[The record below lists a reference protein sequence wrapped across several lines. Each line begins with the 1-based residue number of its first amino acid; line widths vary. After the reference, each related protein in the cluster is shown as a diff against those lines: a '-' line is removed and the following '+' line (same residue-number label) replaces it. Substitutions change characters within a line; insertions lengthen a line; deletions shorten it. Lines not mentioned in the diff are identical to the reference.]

1 MEKQLTFG
9 ELIHIFWKKLY
20 LIIILTVIG
29 GTAGF
34 AWSRISYHPVYTAS
48 TSFIVFHKNS
58 KKIESDLKAIPT
70 YESIL
75 TNRSTLRSVQKKMNK
90 VSGYKGSVSTLSS
103 GITTVTS
110 PNSLIIKVSADAP
123 SAKIAVAMANNSV
136 TVFKTRINHVINAGT
151 VRQLAKADTSNVTK
165 TPTNSKK
172 QLLMGAMIGFAVGIL
187 LVLFLERKVLFM

>member
-9 ELIHIFWKKLY
+9 ELIHIFGKKLY
-20 LIIILTVIG
+20 LIIILAIIG
-29 GTAGF
+29 GGAGF
-34 AWSRISYHPVYTAS
+34 AWSRINYHPVYTAS

-75 TNRSTLRSVQKKMNK
+75 TNRSTLRAVQKKMNK
-90 VSGYKGSVSTLSS
+90 VSGYNGSVSTLSS
-103 GITTVTS
+103 DITTITS

-123 SAKIAVAMANNSV
+123 SAKLAVAMANNSV
-136 TVFKTRINHVINAGT
+136 TVFKKRINHVINAGT
-151 VRQLAKADTSNVTK
+151 VRQLAKADAKDVTK

-172 QLLMGAMIGFAVGIL
+172 QLLMGVMIGFALGIL
-187 LVLFLERKVLFM
+187 LVLFLERKAFFM